1 MNITQSDIIMAA
13 YLFLIV
19 GGLITLYGSL
29 VVYFNNKK
37 RSKSILRR

>member
-1 MNITQSDIIMAA
+1 MNITQSDITMAA

-29 VVYFNNKK
+29 IVYFNKK
-37 RSKSILRR
+37 RSRSNLIR